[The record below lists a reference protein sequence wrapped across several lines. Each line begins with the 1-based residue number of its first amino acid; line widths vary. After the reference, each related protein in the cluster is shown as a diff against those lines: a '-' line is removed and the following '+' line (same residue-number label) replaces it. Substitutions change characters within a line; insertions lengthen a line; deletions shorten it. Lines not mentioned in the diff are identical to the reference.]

1 MPSTHTVGMAD
12 MGRLVVFEGAEYWAC
27 VRVETGGLEWVVV
40 TACRLRRQQS
50 RGPACYRVFREC
62 LSELGPVRRAHRCTA
77 EDISPAPAVF
87 VEVTR
92 PPVIQGQDVWRIAP
106 SNMWQA
112 EHATGMC
119 RARQGHAAAL
129 PRAPAAQSSSNRP
142 AASLALLH
150 SVSRAWCWV
159 VAALEP
165 HSSALRLYDRGE
177 GTVLTVRPADLDA
190 LHLSALSGDGGEA
203 LYLQGTVAGAA
214 ATRLR
219 RQSGGDALRLVMA
232 ENMGPWL
239 RAFSTSR
246 WKVEGDREKFADAWR
261 RWVEE
266 QFPVG
271 GMLHLPQPPSVPP
284 VRPAAPPAAAAR
296 QAPKAAPKPPPKRG
310 QPPQYG
316 GYANIRYVLQ
326 HFGGDLATE
335 QRGTKTIKGA
345 PGLGWMGLVTAHGKL
360 ARTAGLPTSTPRTC
374 WTTSSG
380 TMRLIRRNGTR
391 RWPCWLAL
399 CRGARRGLSRRP
411 RRGPERS
418 RCPRV
423 PALRRSAG
431 RRRRQHDLERLGLQ
445 HGVGQ

>member
-1 MPSTHTVGMAD
+1 
-12 MGRLVVFEGAEYWAC
+12 
-27 VRVETGGLEWVVV
+27 
-40 TACRLRRQQS
+40 
-50 RGPACYRVFREC
+50 
-62 LSELGPVRRAHRCTA
+62 
-77 EDISPAPAVF
+77 
-87 VEVTR
+87 
-92 PPVIQGQDVWRIAP
+92 
-106 SNMWQA
+106 MWQA
-112 EHATGMC
+112 EHAAGMC
-119 RARQGHAAAL
+119 RALQGHAAAL
-129 PRAPAAQSSSNRP
+129 PRAPAAQSSSNGP

-165 HSSALRLYDRGE
+165 HSSALRLYECGE
-177 GTVLTVRPADLDA
+177 GTVLTVRPADMEA

-203 LYLQGTVAGAA
+203 LYLQGTVASAA
-214 ATRLR
+214 ATRFR

-239 RAFSTSR
+239 RAFSTSS

-266 QFPVG
+266 KF
-271 GMLHLPQPPSVPP
+271 LHLPQPPSVPP
-284 VRPAAPPAAAAR
+284 VRLAAPPAAAAR
-296 QAPKAAPKPPPKRG
+296 QAPKEAPKPPPKRG

-316 GYANIRYVLQ
+316 GYANNGTCCSTSVVTWPRSSV
-326 HFGGDLATE
+326 G
-335 QRGTKTIKGA
+335 QRRSTSA

-423 PALRRSAG
+423 PALRRSTG
-431 RRRRQHDLERLGLQ
+431 RRRRRHDSERFGLQ